1 MKYVEIQLNENGSIK
16 YNRDIVMFDNENK
29 AIEIKLKY
37 PKEYED
43 YNKQCDI
50 IGGSGLQAIVFG
62 DLFTLSKNELQK
74 GYMKLQPIARL
85 NDKVVKWE
93 ITSLYVND
101 SLNVL
106 ENDDA
111 IENSVGEALLQL
123 IETKQD
129 KINIDP
135 TWNNLDKLLKG
146 VIE

>member
-16 YNRDIVMFDNENK
+16 YNHDIVMFDNENK

-37 PKEYED
+37 PKEHED